1 MKINLC
7 FLFVLGSMFI
17 NIHAQKINSRKI
29 DSLFSEFK
37 KESFYGNVY
46 PAKQKLENYQEI
58 IIPELIALLKDTS
71 FLKLTNTFDLIY
83 PGTTTYYG
91 HGHYIP
97 YDIDWIS
104 VRAGWL
110 LEEITFQDF
119 GYKNSHVNDDTLLQ
133 LAKENYYDYIKKG
146 TYDLDWKNKTSK
158 QKNIEY
164 RKMLSIKAK
173 KWWKENQK
181 KWNRISAIKEAL
193 QSNNESRLSNVFQY
207 LRYGES
213 KCDNLT
219 KEKYENEVL
228 PIILALNKTTK
239 YPEIQEQIDL
249 IIPGPI
255 SSEILD
261 KNNLKNE

>member
-1 MKINLC
+1 MKIKFYLS
-7 FLFVLGSMFI
+7 FILGFMFI
-17 NIHAQKINSRKI
+17 NIHAQKTSIVKI

-37 KESFYGNVY
+37 KESFYENVY
-46 PAKQKLENYQEI
+46 PAKQKLENYQRI
-58 IIPELIALLKDTS
+58 IIPELIALLKDSS
-71 FLKLTNTFDLIY
+71 FVKLTNTFDLIY

-119 GYKNSHVNDDTLLQ
+119 GYKNSNVNDETLLQ
-133 LAKENYYDYIKKG
+133 LAKQNYYDYTKKRA
-146 TYDLDWKNKTSK
+146 YDLDWKNKPSE

-164 RKMLSIKAK
+164 QKILSLKVK
-173 KWWKENQK
+173 KWWNENQK

-193 QSNNESRLSNVFQY
+193 QSNNEIRLSNVFQY

-219 KEKYENEVL
+219 KEKYENEIE
-228 PIILALNKTTK
+228 PIILALNITTK
-239 YPEIQEQIDL
+239 YPEIKEQIDL
-249 IIPGPI
+249 IMREPV
-255 SSEILD
+255 SAKILD
-261 KNNLKNE
+261 ENHL